1 MSKEIEG
8 LFDIHRTLRRIA
20 IALEHML
27 SCGVPCKTG
36 CQVEDIIK
44 RAGKIKNVIKK
55 ADKINNDS
63 L

>member
-1 MSKEIEG
+1 MSEEIEG

-44 RAGKIKNVIKK
+44 RAE
-55 ADKINNDS
+55 KINNDS
-63 L
+63 M